1 MKMEELKS
9 ASQLNRRGFMRLV
22 AMTSGA
28 VAASLASGRFAWTA
42 AKTPGKINAAFFV
55 ETKPTMIAK
64 GEGWFEKMGG
74 AKFNWSEVGSG
85 AEINTGMAAGS
96 FDVAFAIGSSPTA
109 AGISQGI
116 AYEVVAMVDNIG
128 PAEDMVVRKAAN
140 IKSPADFKGK
150 KVATPFGSTSHF
162 RVLGFLKLNNLS
174 ERDVTV
180 LDMNPDAEVAAWHR
194 GDIDAAYVWSP
205 AKAKML
211 EGGGE
216 LFSTYKELD
225 AHGYVI
231 ADLIVAR
238 TAFLQEY
245 PAAVAGIVKAYGRAV
260 DLWKTKP
267 DEATAIVAKQA
278 GVTEAVA
285 KHDLSEY
292 DFVSLKDQLSPAWLG
307 TPGKPGKFAEVLKG
321 TADFLVQ
328 QKSIR
333 SAPSVSAFQK
343 AINTRFIEQALKG

>member
-1 MKMEELKS
+1 MALS
-9 ASQLNRRGFMRLV
+9 RRTFLRYTALSTGSIVV
-22 AMTSGA
+22 ADVFARPARAA
-28 VAASLASGRFAWTA
+28 VPSTV
-42 AKTPGKINAAFFV
+42 NVAFFL

-64 GEGWFEKMGG
+64 GEGWFEEGVK
-74 AKFNWSEVGSG
+74 AKITWSEAGSG

-96 FDVAFAIGSSPTA
+96 FDIGLAIGSSPTA

-116 AYEVVAMVDNIG
+116 SYQLIGMVDNIG

-162 RVLGFLKLNNLS
+162 RLLGFLKTNNLT

-180 LDMNPDAEVAAWHR
+180 LDMKPDVEVAAWQR

-211 EGGGE
+211 ENGGAR
-216 LFSTYKELD
+216 FATSQKLD
-225 AHGYVI
+225 AAGYVI

-238 TAFLQEY
+238 SAFLKEY
-245 PAAVAGIVKAYGRAV
+245 PEAVTGFLRAYRRALR
-260 DLWKTKP
+260 LWTTKP
-267 DEATAIVAKQA
+267 DAAAAIVAKQA
-278 GVTEAVA
+278 GVAQAVA
-285 KHDLSEY
+285 KSEMEEY
-292 DFVSLKDQLSPAWLG
+292 DFVSLEDQLSSKWLG
-307 TPGKPGKFAEVLKG
+307 APGKPGKFAGVLKR
-321 TADFLVQ
+321 TADFLVE

-333 SAPSVSAFQK
+333 SAPSLAAFQK
-343 AINTRFIEQALKG
+343 ATNTTFLQQALG